1 MNFYKLIIFVC
12 IKAVIVWFCLCFT
25 SVSVAVQVD
34 PSEIKVRYLGPGSF
48 AGEDKRNDYYIELLQ
63 KALAR
68 SGKHYTFQQGPRGLS
83 SLRQLYAVANGT
95 VDVGWNLSTE
105 ESETTLA
112 PIRIPIDKGMIGWR
126 LFLIN
131 KDDAKIFEDVKS
143 EEDLQRI
150 RLGQGQDWVD
160 TSILRANQFA
170 VEGVSTYEGIFKML
184 KQKRVRYFPR
194 SVLEIWAEL
203 DEHQDLN
210 LAIERTILLQY
221 PAAIYFVVSLE
232 HSVLKHDIEVGL
244 EAMIKDGEFDKV
256 FNKYYAQRIKN
267 ANLEQ
272 RRLFKLDN
280 PYLPKGTPLNRPE
293 LWFDINKIKNKTA
306 F

>member
-12 IKAVIVWFCLCFT
+12 IKAVIVWFCLCVTGVFA
-25 SVSVAVQVD
+25 AVQVD

-105 ESETTLA
+105 ESEKALA

-143 EEDLQRI
+143 EEDLRRI

-221 PAAIYFVVSLE
+221 PAAIYYVVSLKNP
-232 HSVLKHDIEVGL
+232 VLKQDIESGL
-244 EAMIKDGEFDKV
+244 EAMIKDGEFDKI

-272 RRLFKLDN
+272 RLLFKLSN
-280 PYLPKGTPLNRPE
+280 PYLPKGAPLNRPE
-293 LWFDINKIKNKTA
+293 LWFDINKLKK
-306 F
+306 